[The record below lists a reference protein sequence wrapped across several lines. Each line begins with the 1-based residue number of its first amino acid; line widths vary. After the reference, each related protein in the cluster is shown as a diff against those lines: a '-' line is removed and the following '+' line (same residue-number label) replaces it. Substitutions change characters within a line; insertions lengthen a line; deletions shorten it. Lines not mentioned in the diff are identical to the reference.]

1 LARSALTDSA
11 ARASSCG
18 LRGGGEP
25 AAAPYEDRLCTH
37 TDGYCVSRHDL
48 RMKSVAA
55 GEPFAAAKAAMA
67 RSSAARRGREPG
79 RAIIELMSSSLEE

>member
-1 LARSALTDSA
+1 
-11 ARASSCG
+11 
-18 LRGGGEP
+18 
-25 AAAPYEDRLCTH
+25 
-37 TDGYCVSRHDL
+37 
-48 RMKSVAA
+48 VAA